1 VRLTLARIVKGA
13 RKACVWLQTGYA
25 LSQEVTVMG
34 KQADTGNE
42 DATVRMKRSELAAL
56 LAVMQAM
63 KGRRS

>member
-1 VRLTLARIVKGA
+1 
-13 RKACVWLQTGYA
+13 
-25 LSQEVTVMG
+25 MG